1 VARQSFASLKQQFD
15 LACVCLRAF
24 TLGQRGSTQRG
35 GIAAAER
42 VSGVCERLK
51 QLFPSGPHAVEAA
64 ALVVLGRT
72 RLAAAAA
79 RLAVLRG
86 KWFAGIPT

>member
-1 VARQSFASLKQQFD
+1 VARSSFASLKQQFD

-35 GIAAAER
+35 GLAAVER
-42 VSGVCERLK
+42 VSGVCDRLK
-51 QLFPSGPHAVEAA
+51 QLFPSGPNAGEAA
-64 ALVVLGRT
+64 ALVVAGRT
-72 RLAAAAA
+72 RVAAAEA

-86 KWFAGIPT
+86 KRFARIPT